1 VSDARS
7 SVYRLNSVDKVYKA
21 RRSSLF
27 RPATHIQAL
36 QGISFEILEGESVG
50 IVGESGSGKSTLS
63 RILLAMDQPT
73 RGDVQF
79 RGRSLRAAN
88 KALRG
93 QLIRDVQ
100 MVFQDPSAS
109 LDPKMP
115 VGVAIA
121 EPLRAL
127 RIEVDRSVRVKELL
141 ELVGLPADIVR
152 RYPHEF
158 SGGQRQRIAIA
169 RALAPGPRVLVAD
182 EPVSALD
189 VSVQDQI
196 IKLLNHLRQTLGLT
210 LLMVAH
216 DLAVVQLLCERT
228 IVMHQGRIEE
238 DGPTAAILTAPRSQ
252 YAQKLVHDATFFD
265 LQSHQANR

>member
-1 VSDARS
+1 MRDV
-7 SVYRLNSVDKVYKA
+7 
-21 RRSSLF
+21 
-27 RPATHIQAL
+27 
-36 QGISFEILEGESVG
+36 SFEIFEGESVG

-63 RILLAMDQPT
+63 RILLGMDQPT
-73 RGDVQF
+73 RGEVRF
-79 RGRSLRAAN
+79 RGRSLRGAN
-88 KALRG
+88 REVRG
-93 QLIRDVQ
+93 RLIRDVQ

-127 RIEVDRSVRVKELL
+127 GIEGDRAARVRELL
-141 ELVGLPADIVR
+141 ELVGLPADVVR

-169 RALAPGPRVLVAD
+169 RALAPRPRVLVAD

-196 IKLLNHLRQTLGLT
+196 ITLLNHLRQTLGLT

-228 IVMHQGRIEE
+228 IVMNQGRIEE
-238 DGPTAAILTAPRSQ
+238 EGPTSTILTAPRSG
-252 YAQKLVHDATFFD
+252 YAQKLLHDAKFFD
-265 LQSHQANR
+265 LRSDHATS

>member
-1 VSDARS
+1 MPEARS
-7 SVYRLNSVDKVYKA
+7 SVYRLESVDKVYKA

-27 RPATHIQAL
+27 QPATQIQAL
-36 QGISFEILEGESVG
+36 RDVSFEIFEGESVG

-63 RILLAMDQPT
+63 RILLGMDQPT
-73 RGDVQF
+73 RGEVRF
-79 RGRSLRAAN
+79 RGRSLRGAN
-88 KALRG
+88 REVRG
-93 QLIRDVQ
+93 RLIRDVQ

-127 RIEVDRSVRVKELL
+127 GIEGDRAARVRELL
-141 ELVGLPADIVR
+141 ELVGLPADVVR

-169 RALAPGPRVLVAD
+169 RALAPRPRVLVAD

-196 IKLLNHLRQTLGLT
+196 ITLLNHLRQTLGLT

-228 IVMHQGRIEE
+228 IVMNQGRIEE
-238 DGPTAAILTAPRSQ
+238 EGPTSTILTAPRSG
-252 YAQKLVHDATFFD
+252 YAQKLLHDAKFFD
-265 LQSHQANR
+265 LRSDHATS